1 MRTECS
7 ILYNSVTRG
16 SLLLAKTQAQVGKST
31 HDAQTDNL
39 SSSEIK
45 EQDVQI
51 MEKASILK
59 ENDVVWVEKEV
70 VVRTKSTITSK
81 RYERSSR
88 SKSPKRKKSYD
99 SRSR

>member
-31 HDAQTDNL
+31 HDAQTNNL
-39 SSSEIK
+39 SSSEIMKSNVANANNSK
-45 EQDVQI
+45 EEDD
-51 MEKASILK
+51 
-59 ENDVVWVEKEV
+59 DVVWVEKEV
-70 VVRTKSTITSK
+70 KLTTASK
-81 RYERSSR
+81 RCQKSSR
-88 SKSPKRKKSYD
+88 SKSPKRKKYH

>member
-31 HDAQTDNL
+31 HDAQTDNF
-39 SSSEIK
+39 SSSEIMKSNVANANNSK
-45 EQDVQI
+45 EEDD
-51 MEKASILK
+51 
-59 ENDVVWVEKEV
+59 DVVWVEKEV
-70 VVRTKSTITSK
+70 KLTTASK
-81 RYERSSR
+81 RCQKSSR
-88 SKSPKRKKSYD
+88 SKSPKRKKYH

>member
-39 SSSEIK
+39 SSSEIMKSNVANANNSK
-45 EQDVQI
+45 EEDD
-51 MEKASILK
+51 
-59 ENDVVWVEKEV
+59 DVVWVEKEV
-70 VVRTKSTITSK
+70 KLTTASK
-81 RYERSSR
+81 RCQKSSR
-88 SKSPKRKKSYD
+88 SKSPKQKKYH

>member
-39 SSSEIK
+39 SSSEIMKSNVANANNSK
-45 EQDVQI
+45 EEDD
-51 MEKASILK
+51 
-59 ENDVVWVEKEV
+59 DVVWVEKEV
-70 VVRTKSTITSK
+70 KLTTASK
-81 RYERSSR
+81 RCQKSSR
-88 SKSPKRKKSYD
+88 SKSPKRKKYH